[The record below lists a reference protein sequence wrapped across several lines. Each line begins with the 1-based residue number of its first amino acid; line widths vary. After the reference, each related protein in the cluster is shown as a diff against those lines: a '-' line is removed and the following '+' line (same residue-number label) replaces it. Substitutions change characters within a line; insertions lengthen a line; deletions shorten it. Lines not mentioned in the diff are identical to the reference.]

1 MDIPPLLNPPV
12 ASNNVKRLLE
22 ELAFLCLLESAERL
36 QGLATE
42 QPHYMK
48 FRLWLE
54 REKRR
59 AESGTYPV
67 VEDATSY
74 VKLSREARLEQIKD
88 HFTTLSAAPSIGLVG
103 NRNYADFRKCRGL
116 VHRGCRYA

>member
-1 MDIPPLLNPPV
+1 MDIPPLLTPPV

-48 FRLWLE
+48 FWLCLE

-88 HFTTLSAAPSIGLVG
+88 HLQHFLLHHRLV
-103 NRNYADFRKCRGL
+103 
-116 VHRGCRYA
+116 